1 MPLVILCH
9 DRGKVRQV
17 EMKNERQDET
27 TPAKPNQ
34 KPISTRPHWLA
45 LATRR
50 SGRRVGD
57 QTLPPQSPLHCGI
70 RGEKRK
76 PIFAIRKNQARGVS
90 RAKRHGPDA
99 VFPAHQTE
107 PNAKFRPN
115 VWAA

>member
-1 MPLVILCH
+1 
-9 DRGKVRQV
+9 
-17 EMKNERQDET
+17 MKNESQDET

-50 SGRRVGD
+50 SGRMVGD
-57 QTLPPQSPLHCGI
+57 QTPLPQNPLHCGT
-70 RGEKRK
+70 REERRK

-90 RAKRHGPDA
+90 RAKHHDLDA

-107 PNAKFRPN
+107 PDARFHPS
-115 VWAA
+115 VWAV